1 MQEIQET
8 QVQSLGQ
15 EDPVEEEVATCSS
28 ILVWK
33 SHGQRNLA
41 GSIPWGPKSQTRLKG
56 FSMHAQEREQK
67 AEAAGD
73 GMRLGSWPE
82 CPVVCPLLGVCGAH
96 PILSYADFEWDW
108 HLQ

>member
-1 MQEIQET
+1 
-8 QVQSLGQ
+8 
-15 EDPVEEEVATCSS
+15 
-28 ILVWK
+28 
-33 SHGQRNLA
+33 
-41 GSIPWGPKSQTRLKG
+41 
-56 FSMHAQEREQK
+56 MHAQEREQK